1 MSAEIPMDN
10 NSLRTWSAGGSF
22 EPEADLGQV
31 PRQEPHNTGTHD
43 MDNQR
48 THLNPHAAELGSSP
62 LSPSHS
68 LSHDAVHRENPQEAA
83 SDSNSSLQT
92 TRQLMLQRALQ
103 QGPGQQEQLVQQQV
117 EQLHRVVQEQ
127 SRLLSLMGPGLLL
140 SPSLSAQWLGLMPAL
155 AAGVDTSGLSAN
167 PQRSNQRSNVYA
179 SPPSG
184 DGWLPKTG
192 PVLTHSLH
200 ESILPNKDG
209 REQRN
214 LSPIKEE
221 AAEQGEDKEVCTVS
235 PFGTRRQPPRNP
247 EDRPIRPAVKERE
260 KTFQEF
266 VEEQLKV
273 DEYAQQNNKQDSR
286 GARRVAE
293 RRYFLKKGKGVSRIE
308 RGKDSVQQKT
318 WRRAS
323 LSLSQ
328 QPRKVSCG
336 SQQRRSSAPSLQL
349 SDRTGHRVKPLLI
362 SQRSCPALTESW
374 EKTTGPAT
382 RERDNRVNQT
392 ARHKRTPK
400 PTENTQS
407 KATENTASSVDTRER
422 RDLLGITT
430 SRKRL
435 VRSPCLTSVELS
447 DEVVSQNHVYA
458 AMRDLVHKQ
467 LEVKEPHLALQP
479 VDSTTQPNNMGQ
491 PKVKPQ
497 AVNVGFKT
505 VNDHIVRVTDNGP
518 VSSGTADGENVTH
531 SNFTNISKSQSGST
545 AVMSLLS
552 LSSSNSD
559 EDEDNP
565 NSQCHKQPTLPS
577 PPRLGHKDQNLDLS
591 DGDYAS
597 DAPSEAGD
605 SLPSRPFLTH
615 GPTLHHH
622 PSSSCSSSDSD
633 TELRDINWHK
643 TEPRPLYPQSARK
656 TSTERALPLGRSSS
670 RGTDIKSKRPSSAE
684 LKPSIVPKVTSITKE
699 TVKSRHH
706 QGSKR
711 ANQTVSKPH
720 SSNLFGIKA
729 EENHDLLDKMK
740 TEQERAMELL
750 RKRMDQI
757 ECCDRDGHHSSY
769 GSPFAHTE
777 GQVLKNQPFSPKLDV
792 GDGQDLRQQILALQ
806 EQFSKRESHWS
817 QAHHLLQ
824 NQVEALTREN
834 VELRDKLSA
843 PEHGHQEAGRSPDT
857 VTASHIGAESAVS
870 EDIHRATSQRIRER
884 RSSSCSSHSGN
895 PARRSTVGSFPAA
908 KSKVQIPEQR
918 KLSHMVSEPAPSVVH
933 SRSATPAFNKAPVQ
947 KSAAYSKMDTPYHNY
962 PTNAQSTRDWGPA
975 SLTGLSSNSVS
986 FEDTHHTN
994 DCLLKQ
1000 HKSNRDQGLGRSVEK
1015 ETDAKGRQSRSAT
1028 PSVSKYSSSESEHR
1042 EPRLN
1047 PGAMSGNF
1055 THTTHKGINND
1066 VCEEIHYPDGKIE
1079 QLFSNGWRVF
1089 TFRNGTR
1096 KEITADQKS
1105 VTVTFFNGDVKHILA
1120 DGKVVYYYADAQTT
1134 HTTYPTGLEVL
1145 QFPNKQMEKHHP
1157 DGKREIVFPDQTIK
1171 FLYPDGREESIFP
1184 DGTVVKLSESGE
1196 KTVEF
1201 NNGQREIHTS
1211 QYKRREYPDGTLKT
1225 VYSNGRQE
1233 TKFPSGRVRIKDKDG
1248 IVIIDKK

>member
-1 MSAEIPMDN
+1 MSAEITMDN

-68 LSHDAVHRENPQEAA
+68 LSHEAVLRENPQEAA

-117 EQLHRVVQEQ
+117 EQLHRIVQEQ

-167 PQRSNQRSNVYA
+167 PQRSNQKSNVYA
-179 SPPSG
+179 SPPPG

-200 ESILPNKDG
+200 ESTLPNKDG

-221 AAEQGEDKEVCTVS
+221 AAEQGEDKEDCTVS
-235 PFGTRRQPPRNP
+235 PFGTRRQPSRNP

-286 GARRVAE
+286 EARRVAG
-293 RRYFLKKGKGVSRIE
+293 RRYFLKKGEGGSRIE

-349 SDRTGHRVKPLLI
+349 SDRTRPRVKPLLI
-362 SQRSCPALTESW
+362 SQRSCPVLTESL

-392 ARHKRTPK
+392 ARQERTPK
-400 PTENTQS
+400 PRENTQS

-479 VDSTTQPNNMGQ
+479 FDSTTQANNMGQ
-491 PKVKPQ
+491 PKVKAQ

-518 VSSGTADGENVTH
+518 VSSGTADGKNVTH

-565 NSQCHKQPTLPS
+565 NSQCHQQPTLPS

-605 SLPSRPFLTH
+605 SLPSRPFPTH
-615 GPTLHHH
+615 GPTLHHHH

-633 TELRDINWHK
+633 TEIRDINWHK

-656 TSTERALPLGRSSS
+656 TSTERALPLGSS
-670 RGTDIKSKRPSSAE
+670 RGTDIKSKRPSAE
-684 LKPSIVPKVTSITKE
+684 LKPSMVPEVTSRTKE

-720 SSNLFGIKA
+720 SDNLFGIKA
-729 EENHDLLDKMK
+729 EENRDLLDKMK

-769 GSPFAHTE
+769 GSPFTHTE

-843 PEHGHQEAGRSPDT
+843 PERGHQVAGRSPDT

-884 RSSSCSSHSGN
+884 RSSSFSSHSGN

-908 KSKVQIPEQR
+908 ESKVQIPEQR

-933 SRSATPAFNKAPVQ
+933 SRSATPAFNKPPVQ
-947 KSAAYSKMDTPYHNY
+947 KSTAYSKMDTPYHNY

-975 SLTGLSSNSVS
+975 SLSLSSNSVS

-1000 HKSNRDQGLGRSVEK
+1000 RESNRDQGLGRSVEK
-1015 ETDAKGRQSRSAT
+1015 ETEAKGRQSRSAT
-1028 PSVSKYSSSESEHR
+1028 PAVSKYSSSESKHR

-1047 PGAMSGNF
+1047 PGAMSGNS

-1079 QLFSNGWRVF
+1079 QLLSNGWRVF

-1145 QFPNKQMEKHHP
+1145 QFPNKQIEKHHP

-1171 FLYPDGREESIFP
+1171 YLYPDGREESIFP

-1248 IVIIDKK
+1248 IIIIDKK

>member
-1 MSAEIPMDN
+1 MSADIPMDN
-10 NSLRTWSAGGSF
+10 NSLRTW
-22 EPEADLGQV
+22 PADLGQV
-31 PRQEPHNTGTHD
+31 PQQEPHSTGTND
-43 MDNQR
+43 MDNQG

-68 LSHDAVHRENPQEAA
+68 LSHDAVLRENPQEAA
-83 SDSNSSLQT
+83 SDNNSSLQT
-92 TRQLMLQRALQ
+92 TQQLMLQRALQ
-103 QGPGQQEQLVQQQV
+103 QGPGQQQLVQQQV
-117 EQLHRVVQEQ
+117 EQLHRVLQEQ
-127 SRLLSLMGPGLLL
+127 SRLLSLMGPGQLL
-140 SPSLSAQWLGLMPAL
+140 SPSLSAQWLGLIPAL
-155 AAGVDTSGLSAN
+155 AAGVDTSSLSAN

-179 SPPSG
+179 SPPAG
-184 DGWLPKTG
+184 DGWLPKA
-192 PVLTHSLH
+192 
-200 ESILPNKDG
+200 ESILPNKDKV
-209 REQRN
+209 EQRN

-221 AAEQGEDKEVCTVS
+221 AAEQGEDKEDCTVS
-235 PFGTRRQPPRNP
+235 PFGKRRQPPGNP
-247 EDRPIRPAVKERE
+247 EDRPAVKERE

-266 VEEQLKV
+266 VEEHLKV
-273 DEYAQQNNKQDSR
+273 DEDIQQNDKRDSR
-286 GARRVAE
+286 EARRVAE
-293 RRYFLKKGKGVSRIE
+293 RRYFLKKGEGVSRIE

-318 WRRAS
+318 RRRAF

-336 SQQRRSSAPSLQL
+336 NQQRRSSAPSLQL
-349 SDRTGHRVKPLLI
+349 SDRTRPRVKPLLI

-392 ARHKRTPK
+392 ARQEIAPK
-400 PTENTQS
+400 PRENTQS

-422 RDLLGITT
+422 RDLLGVTA

-435 VRSPCLTSVELS
+435 VTSPCVTSVELS

-467 LEVKEPHLALQP
+467 VEVKEPHLALQP
-479 VDSTTQPNNMGQ
+479 FDSAPTQPNNMGQ
-491 PKVKPQ
+491 PKVKAQ
-497 AVNVGFKT
+497 AVSVGFKT

-518 VSSGTADGENVTH
+518 VSSGTADGKNDTH
-531 SNFTNISKSQSGST
+531 SNFINISKSQSGST
-545 AVMSLLS
+545 AVISLLS

-565 NSQCHKQPTLPS
+565 NSQCHQQPTLPS
-577 PPRLGHKDQNLDLS
+577 PPRLRHKDQNLDLS

-597 DAPSEAGD
+597 DAPSEAGH
-605 SLPSRPFLTH
+605 SLPSRPCPTH
-615 GPTLHHH
+615 GLTLHHHQH

-643 TEPRPLYPQSARK
+643 TGPRPLYLQSARK
-656 TSTERALPLGRSSS
+656 TSIERALPLGSSS
-670 RGTDIKSKRPSSAE
+670 RGTDIKLKRPSSAE
-684 LKPSIVPKVTSITKE
+684 LKPSMVPKVTSITKE

-720 SSNLFGIKA
+720 SGTLFGIKA

-740 TEQERAMELL
+740 AEQERAMDLL

-769 GSPFAHTE
+769 GSPLTHTE
-777 GQVLKNQPFSPKLDV
+777 GQVLKDKPLPPKLDV
-792 GDGQDLRQQILALQ
+792 GDG
-806 EQFSKRESHWS
+806 
-817 QAHHLLQ
+817 Q

-843 PEHGHQEAGRSPDT
+843 PEHCHQVAGRSPDT
-857 VTASHIGAESAVS
+857 ITASHIGAESTWYQGISSAHYLSVYNPYSQVS
-870 EDIHRATSQRIRER
+870 EDIHRTTSQRIRER
-884 RSSSCSSHSGN
+884 RSSSCSSHNGN
-895 PARRSTVGSFPAA
+895 PARRSTVDSFPAA
-908 KSKVQIPEQR
+908 KSKIPEQR
-918 KLSHMVSEPAPSVVH
+918 KLSHMVSDPAPSVVH
-933 SRSATPAFNKAPVQ
+933 SRSATPAFNTPPVQ
-947 KSAAYSKMDTPYHNY
+947 KRAAYSKVDTPYHNY
-962 PTNAQSTRDWGPA
+962 HTNAQGTRYWGPA
-975 SLTGLSSNSVS
+975 SLKGLSSNSGS
-986 FEDTHHTN
+986 SEDTHHTN
-994 DCLLKQ
+994 DYLLKQ
-1000 HKSNRDQGLGRSVEK
+1000 RESNRDQVLIYVCNMVLRQHQSIGLGRSVEK
-1015 ETDAKGRQSRSAT
+1015 EMKGQQSRSAT
-1028 PSVSKYSSSESEHR
+1028 PSVSKYSCSESEHM
-1042 EPRLN
+1042 EPRCN
-1047 PGAMSGNF
+1047 PAAMSGNSP
-1055 THTTHKGINND
+1055 HTTHKGINND

-1079 QLFSNGWRVF
+1079 QLLSNGWRVF

-1120 DGKVVYYYADAQTT
+1120 DGKV
-1134 HTTYPTGLEVL
+1134 
-1145 QFPNKQMEKHHP
+1145 
-1157 DGKREIVFPDQTIK
+1157 TIK
-1171 FLYPDGREESIFP
+1171 YLYPGGREESIFP

-1211 QYKRREYPDGTLKT
+1211 QYKRREYPDGTVKT

-1248 IVIIDKK
+1248 IIIIDKK

>member
-10 NSLRTWSAGGSF
+10 NSLRTWSSGGSF

-31 PRQEPHNTGTHD
+31 QRQEPHNTGTQD

-48 THLNPHAAELGSSP
+48 THLNPHAAELGSQEDA
-62 LSPSHS
+62 LS
-68 LSHDAVHRENPQEAA
+68 V
-83 SDSNSSLQT
+83 QT
-92 TRQLMLQRALQ
+92 TRQLILQRALQ

-117 EQLHRVVQEQ
+117 EQLHRIVQEQ

-167 PQRSNQRSNVYA
+167 PQRSNPRSNVYA

-184 DGWLPKTG
+184 DGWLPKAG

-235 PFGTRRQPPRNP
+235 PFGTRRQPPRSP

-273 DEYAQQNNKQDSR
+273 EEYAQQNNKQDSR
-286 GARRVAE
+286 EARRVTE

-349 SDRTGHRVKPLLI
+349 SDKTRLRVKPLLI
-362 SQRSCPALTESW
+362 SQRSCPALSESW

-392 ARHKRTPK
+392 ARQERTPK

-407 KATENTASSVDTRER
+407 KATENTASSVDTRDR
-422 RDLLGITT
+422 RDLLGVTT
-430 SRKRL
+430 SHKRF
-435 VRSPCLTSVELS
+435 VRSQSLTSVELS

-479 VDSTTQPNNMGQ
+479 FDSTAQPNNMGQ
-491 PKVKPQ
+491 PKVKAQ

-518 VSSGTADGENVTH
+518 VSSETADGKNVTH
-531 SNFTNISKSQSGST
+531 SNFTNISKSQSRST

-559 EDEDNP
+559 EDNP
-565 NSQCHKQPTLPS
+565 NSQCHQQPTLPS

-605 SLPSRPFLTH
+605 SLPSRPFPTH

-622 PSSSCSSSDSD
+622 HPSSSYSSSDSE

-656 TSTERALPLGRSSS
+656 ASTERALPLGSSSS

-684 LKPSIVPKVTSITKE
+684 LKPSMVPKVTSRTKE

-706 QGSKR
+706 QGFKL

-720 SSNLFGIKA
+720 SGIKA

-769 GSPFAHTE
+769 GSPFTHTE
-777 GQVLKNQPFSPKLDV
+777 GQVLKNQPFSAKLDV

-806 EQFSKRESHWS
+806 EQFSSRESHWS

-843 PEHGHQEAGRSPDT
+843 PEHSHLVAGSSSDT
-857 VTASHIGAESAVS
+857 ATASHIGAESAVS

-908 KSKVQIPEQR
+908 KSKVQIPDQR

-933 SRSATPAFNKAPVQ
+933 SRSATPAFNKPPVQ

-975 SLTGLSSNSVS
+975 SLSLSSNSVS

-1000 HKSNRDQGLGRSVEK
+1000 RESNRDQGLGRSVEK
-1015 ETDAKGRQSRSAT
+1015 ETEAEGRQSRSAT

-1047 PGAMSGNF
+1047 PGAMSGNS

-1079 QLFSNGWRVF
+1079 QLLTNGWRVF

-1157 DGKREIVFPDQTIK
+1157 DGRREIVFPDQTIK
-1171 FLYPDGREESIFP
+1171 YLYPDGREESIFP

-1248 IVIIDKK
+1248 IIIIDKK

>member
-1 MSAEIPMDN
+1 MN
-10 NSLRTWSAGGSF
+10 KN
-22 EPEADLGQV
+22 
-31 PRQEPHNTGTHD
+31 
-43 MDNQR
+43 
-48 THLNPHAAELGSSP
+48 
-62 LSPSHS
+62 
-68 LSHDAVHRENPQEAA
+68 
-83 SDSNSSLQT
+83 
-92 TRQLMLQRALQ
+92 
-103 QGPGQQEQLVQQQV
+103 
-117 EQLHRVVQEQ
+117 
-127 SRLLSLMGPGLLL
+127 
-140 SPSLSAQWLGLMPAL
+140 WLGLIPAL
-155 AAGVDTSGLSAN
+155 AAGVDTSSLSAN

-179 SPPSG
+179 SPPAG
-184 DGWLPKTG
+184 DGWLPKAG

-200 ESILPNKDG
+200 ESILPNKDKV
-209 REQRN
+209 EQRN

-221 AAEQGEDKEVCTVS
+221 AAEQGEDKEDCTVS
-235 PFGTRRQPPRNP
+235 PFGKRRQPPGNP

-266 VEEQLKV
+266 VEEHLKV
-273 DEYAQQNNKQDSR
+273 DEDIQQNDKRDSR
-286 GARRVAE
+286 EARRVAE
-293 RRYFLKKGKGVSRIE
+293 RRYFLKKGEGVSRIE

-318 WRRAS
+318 RRRAF

-336 SQQRRSSAPSLQL
+336 NQQRRSSAPSLQL
-349 SDRTGHRVKPLLI
+349 SDRTRPRVKPLLI

-392 ARHKRTPK
+392 ARQEIAPK
-400 PTENTQS
+400 PRENTQS

-422 RDLLGITT
+422 RDLLGVTA

-435 VRSPCLTSVELS
+435 VTSPCVTSVELS

-467 LEVKEPHLALQP
+467 VEVKEPHLALQP
-479 VDSTTQPNNMGQ
+479 FDSAPTQPNNMGQ
-491 PKVKPQ
+491 PKVKAQ
-497 AVNVGFKT
+497 AVSVGFKT

-518 VSSGTADGENVTH
+518 VSSGTADGKNDTH
-531 SNFTNISKSQSGST
+531 SNFINISKSQSGST
-545 AVMSLLS
+545 AVISLLS

-565 NSQCHKQPTLPS
+565 NSQCHQQPTLPS
-577 PPRLGHKDQNLDLS
+577 PPRLRHKDQNLDLS

-597 DAPSEAGD
+597 DAPSEAGH
-605 SLPSRPFLTH
+605 SLPSRPCPTH
-615 GPTLHHH
+615 GLTLHHHQH

-643 TEPRPLYPQSARK
+643 TGPRPLYLQSARK
-656 TSTERALPLGRSSS
+656 TSIERALPLGSSS
-670 RGTDIKSKRPSSAE
+670 RGTDIKLKRPSSAE
-684 LKPSIVPKVTSITKE
+684 LKPSMVPKVTSITKE

-720 SSNLFGIKA
+720 SGTLFGIKA

-740 TEQERAMELL
+740 AEQERAMDLL

-769 GSPFAHTE
+769 GSPLTHTE
-777 GQVLKNQPFSPKLDV
+777 GQVLKDKPLPPKLDV

-843 PEHGHQEAGRSPDT
+843 PEHCHQVAGRSPDT
-857 VTASHIGAESAVS
+857 ITASHIGAESTVS
-870 EDIHRATSQRIRER
+870 EDIHRTTSQRIRER
-884 RSSSCSSHSGN
+884 RSSSCSSHNGN
-895 PARRSTVGSFPAA
+895 PARRSTVDSFPAA
-908 KSKVQIPEQR
+908 KSKIPEQR
-918 KLSHMVSEPAPSVVH
+918 KLSHMVSDPAPSVVH
-933 SRSATPAFNKAPVQ
+933 SRSATPAFNTPPVQ
-947 KSAAYSKMDTPYHNY
+947 KRAAYSKVDTPYHNY
-962 PTNAQSTRDWGPA
+962 HTNAQGTRYWGPA
-975 SLTGLSSNSVS
+975 SLKGLSSNSGS
-986 FEDTHHTN
+986 SEDTHHTN
-994 DCLLKQ
+994 DYLLKQ
-1000 HKSNRDQGLGRSVEK
+1000 RESNRDQGLGRSVEK
-1015 ETDAKGRQSRSAT
+1015 EMKGQQSRSAT
-1028 PSVSKYSSSESEHR
+1028 PSVSKYSCSESEHM
-1042 EPRLN
+1042 EPRCN
-1047 PGAMSGNF
+1047 PAAMSGNSP
-1055 THTTHKGINND
+1055 HTTHKGINND

-1079 QLFSNGWRVF
+1079 QLLSNGWRVF

-1120 DGKVVYYYADAQTT
+1120 DGKVVYYYADAHTT

-1171 FLYPDGREESIFP
+1171 YLYPGGREESIFP

-1211 QYKRREYPDGTLKT
+1211 QYKRREYPDGTVKT

-1248 IVIIDKK
+1248 IIIIDKK

>member
-10 NSLRTWSAGGSF
+10 NSLRTWSSGGSF

-31 PRQEPHNTGTHD
+31 QQQEQHNTGTHD

-48 THLNPHAAELGSSP
+48 THLNPHVAELGSQE
-62 LSPSHS
+62 
-68 LSHDAVHRENPQEAA
+68 DAL
-83 SDSNSSLQT
+83 SLQT

-117 EQLHRVVQEQ
+117 EQLHRIVQEQ
-127 SRLLSLMGPGLLL
+127 GRLLSLMGPGLLL

-167 PQRSNQRSNVYA
+167 PQRSNPRSNVYA

-192 PVLTHSLH
+192 PVLTHSPH

-235 PFGTRRQPPRNP
+235 PFGTRRQPPISP

-273 DEYAQQNNKQDSR
+273 EEYAQQNNKQDSR
-286 GARRVAE
+286 EARRVTE

-349 SDRTGHRVKPLLI
+349 SDRTRLRVKPLLI
-362 SQRSCPALTESW
+362 SQRSCPALSESW

-392 ARHKRTPK
+392 ARQERTPK
-400 PTENTQS
+400 PIENTQS
-407 KATENTASSVDTRER
+407 KATENTASSVDTRDR
-422 RDLLGITT
+422 RDLLGVTT
-430 SRKRL
+430 PHKRL
-435 VRSPCLTSVELS
+435 VRSPSLTSVELS

-479 VDSTTQPNNMGQ
+479 FDSTAQPNNMGQ
-491 PKVKPQ
+491 PKVKAQ

-518 VSSGTADGENVTH
+518 VSSETADGKNVTH

-559 EDEDNP
+559 EDNP
-565 NSQCHKQPTLPS
+565 NSQCHQQPTLPS

-605 SLPSRPFLTH
+605 SLPSRPFPTH

-622 PSSSCSSSDSD
+622 HQPSSSCSSSDSE

-656 TSTERALPLGRSSS
+656 TGTERALPLGSSS
-670 RGTDIKSKRPSSAE
+670 RGTDIKSKRPSSTE
-684 LKPSIVPKVTSITKE
+684 LKPSMVPKVTPRTKE

-706 QGSKR
+706 QGFKL

-720 SSNLFGIKA
+720 SEIKA

-769 GSPFAHTE
+769 GSPFTHTE
-777 GQVLKNQPFSPKLDV
+777 GQVLKNQPFSAKLDV

-806 EQFSKRESHWS
+806 EQFSSRESHWS

-843 PEHGHQEAGRSPDT
+843 PEHSHQVAGSSSDT
-857 VTASHIGAESAVS
+857 ATASHIGAESAVS

-908 KSKVQIPEQR
+908 KSKVQIPDQR
-918 KLSHMVSEPAPSVVH
+918 QLSHMVSEPAPSVVH
-933 SRSATPAFNKAPVQ
+933 SRSATPAFNKPPVQ

-962 PTNAQSTRDWGPA
+962 PTDAQSTRDWGPA
-975 SLTGLSSNSVS
+975 SLSLSSNSVS
-986 FEDTHHTN
+986 FEDTHHTK

-1000 HKSNRDQGLGRSVEK
+1000 RESNRDQGLGRSVEK
-1015 ETDAKGRQSRSAT
+1015 ETEAKGRQSRSAT

-1047 PGAMSGNF
+1047 PGAMSGNSA
-1055 THTTHKGINND
+1055 HTTHKGINND
-1066 VCEEIHYPDGKIE
+1066 VCEEIHYPDDRTTSH
-1079 QLFSNGWRVF
+1079 QW
-1089 TFRNGTR
+1089 
-1096 KEITADQKS
+1096 
-1105 VTVTFFNGDVKHILA
+1105 LA
-1120 DGKVVYYYADAQTT
+1120 CIYIPQW
-1134 HTTYPTGLEVL
+1134 
-1145 QFPNKQMEKHHP
+1145 N
-1157 DGKREIVFPDQTIK
+1157 
-1171 FLYPDGREESIFP
+1171 
-1184 DGTVVKLSESGE
+1184 
-1196 KTVEF
+1196 
-1201 NNGQREIHTS
+1201 
-1211 QYKRREYPDGTLKT
+1211 
-1225 VYSNGRQE
+1225 
-1233 TKFPSGRVRIKDKDG
+1233 
-1248 IVIIDKK
+1248 